1 MKTNETA
8 TVLVV
13 DDDPAVGK
21 VLRAILTQAGREAVH
36 VQSVAE
42 AAAVLRARS
51 VDVVISDL
59 RMPDTDGFGML
70 ELLKQSWPDVP
81 LIMLTAHG
89 SVPLAVTAMRAGAA
103 DFMLK
108 PFEREEVV
116 ATVERTLAATATRRG
131 QPPQRHEAQAR
142 FSGTSAALAEVD
154 SRIARAAQGTAT
166 VLLRGESGTGKELA
180 AKLIHQRSARHDKP
194 FVVVDL
200 GAIPENLME
209 SELFGYEKGAFT
221 GAVQRKPGRVALAEG
236 GTLFLDEVG
245 EIPPAMQVKLLRL
258 LQEREYQPL
267 GGARVAR
274 ADVRFVAAT
283 HRDLEGMVASGAF
296 REDLYYRVSVLPI
309 HIPALRERRE
319 DIAELAALFCAA
331 FARANGRAGLRLGAG
346 ALAELERHDWPGNV
360 RELQNFMERSVV
372 LSEREEI
379 DAEDVA
385 RELGRSLEAGSRLA
399 SPPCVGDQAPVSLE
413 SSVGAAEK
421 TAIATA
427 IRQARGNRTLAA
439 RILGISRRSLYNKLA
454 EHGLEELGGSSSR
467 GA

>member
-1 MKTNETA
+1 MSANEKA

-13 DDDPAVGK
+13 DDDAAVGK
-21 VLRAILTQAGREAVH
+21 VLRAILAQAGCEAVH
-36 VQSVAE
+36 AESVAQ
-42 AAAVLRARS
+42 ALAVLRERS

-116 ATVERTLAATATRRG
+116 ATVQRTLAATAAQRG
-131 QPPQRHEAQAR
+131 KPPGHREAGAG
-142 FSGTSAALAEVD
+142 FSGRSTVIAELEG
-154 SRIARAAQGTAT
+154 RIERAAQVTAT

-180 AKLIHQRSARHDKP
+180 AKLIHQRSARRDKP

-200 GAIPENLME
+200 GAMPDNLIE

-245 EIPPAMQVKLLRL
+245 EMPPFMQVKLLRV

-267 GGARVAR
+267 GGTRVAR
-274 ADVRFVAAT
+274 ADVRFIAAT
-283 HRDLEGMVASGAF
+283 HRDLETMVGGGAF
-296 REDLYYRVSVLPI
+296 REDLYYRLSVVPI
-309 HIPALRERRE
+309 HLPPLRERRE
-319 DIAELAALFCAA
+319 DVASLAARFCES
-331 FARANGRAGLRLGAG
+331 FARSNGRDGLRLGVDAVV
-346 ALAELERHDWPGNV
+346 ALERHNWPGNV
-360 RELQNFMERSVV
+360 RELQNFMERLVV
-372 LSEREEI
+372 LSERQEI
-379 DAEDVA
+379 SAQDVV
-385 RELGRSLEAGSRLA
+385 RELGGSLDATRRLTGQ
-399 SPPCVGDQAPVSLE
+399 PPPSDEPPVSLE
-413 SSVGAAEK
+413 TSLGAAEK

-427 IRQARGNRTLAA
+427 IRQARGNRTLTA

-454 EHGLEELGGSSSR
+454 EHGLEDLGVPGSR
-467 GA
+467 